1 MAKKAMAYSSDIVL
15 GRTGEV
21 VGRREQKEL
30 IRQYAEENDIE
41 IVAWFE
47 DEIYEEDVLARP
59 GIQGLL
65 ASDTGCDCV
74 LVERVWS
81 LSRSPKEVRR
91 FLKELDRQG
100 ARLESA
106 TVLWDCT
113 SQMARWYYRG
123 DPMSRRSRRPQ
134 VEEKPRRNRTSRPDT
149 LRFTGLKPD
158 PEEV

>member
-1 MAKKAMAYSSDIVL
+1 MAKKAMAYASDIVL
-15 GRTGEV
+15 GQTGEV
-21 VGRREQKEL
+21 IGRREQKEL
-30 IRQYAEENDIE
+30 IRRYAEENGIE

-59 GIQGLL
+59 GIRRLL
-65 ASDTGCDCV
+65 ASDNGCDCL
-74 LVERVWS
+74 LVERVWC
-81 LSRSPKEVRR
+81 LSRSPNEVRR

-123 DPMSRRSRRPQ
+123 DPMSRRSRRTE
-134 VEEKPRRNRTSRPDT
+134 VEEKSRRNRMSRPDT

-158 PEEV
+158 PEEA